1 MATRYDRIPGVS
13 ANYLDGTFAS
23 LSDITGSQPTVLIAA
38 EAEKGQSVVP
48 FLATSL
54 DQVATEFGTDAR
66 LTKLAGQIA
75 GSGSN
80 LVLSRVGGKQSHFI
94 LERPIADSSEKEIV
108 LRISPVQKVANDSDY
123 MDDLKVALLPF
134 EDSGIIRQR
143 VLIFDKDSEVAI
155 YDSEDLLSS
164 DDSLFEV
171 EINNDIGEIFMSL
184 NTKGNDAANAPDTI
198 AAALTDVEMSAI
210 AKADA
215 LNSLDISDLAS
226 LKDFCAE
233 ASTFSNFAHYTGA
246 MTTPVI
252 ASSTSVVTK
261 DLINGDNSSL
271 SVNERF
277 ASVQGLYSEMEYS
290 GVDYVYCDGCFAD
303 QKSISID
310 ASDTTVLADSVLK
323 KWDEHYL
330 GSMEKVSLYGKD
342 HLFSFP
348 STDPLAAAHVDVE
361 LVEFIT
367 SATFIAE
374 DGGDKTVEGG
384 IYKIITNAG
393 APGDF
398 VTIGATTGAPNEVF
412 VRNDQGLPA
421 GINAA
426 TVKAVAKISNIPQAM
441 GLTLDLVDLKLVHDA
456 DKNNVED
463 FLADEYFTKEG
474 RYVVEISMETVDA
487 IQTTNG
493 TVSTKVGDIFFT
505 AGGGAVYAPTNRNL
519 KAALNLQGET
529 LPSDVKGCLTH
540 FDLTGELLSDE
551 VMDLIIDTSGAKLA
565 IKEGFAPRRVNF
577 AHQSATL
584 AHEASTEYKT
594 TMGIVPT
601 TEPRGGRQEVAR
613 WAGVPPTY
621 KVDSDGDLVVESTGK
636 GFMGEDL
643 FFGSASYRSGL
654 AYGGLIHTNKGFGI
668 DSTDEALDASGNP
681 IDIGKHILICA
692 AYGVVE
698 SSSRNRR
705 NQRVLSSNLM
715 KTNLG
720 LKLIERLIEL
730 PPQEE
735 PIGPVNGVLNGVST
749 TRARISRATLND
761 LALGRVCMI
770 DEGGAISNLRTAA
783 LPSSDYTRVSTIR
796 SANVV
801 LDAMRN
807 ACLPFIGRS
816 YSELEIA
823 SLDTE
828 LAGRMRAL
836 KADGIIQ
843 EGVVELR
850 ASRLDRINGKLNLK
864 VTFIPPLSIEA
875 ISIDLAVEAPT
886 AGV

>member
-48 FLATSL
+48 FLAASL

-123 MDDLKVALLPF
+123 MDDLKVALLAF

-184 NTKGNDAANAPDTI
+184 STKGNDATNAPGTT
-198 AAALTDVEMSAI
+198 ASALTLEQMSAI

-226 LKDFCAE
+226 LKDFCAQ

-246 MTTPVI
+246 MTAPAI
-252 ASSTSVVTK
+252 AANAAVVTK

-342 HLFSFP
+342 YLFSFP
-348 STDPLAAAHVDVE
+348 STNPLDVAHVD
-361 LVEFIT
+361 
-367 SATFIAE
+367 
-374 DGGDKTVEGG
+374 
-384 IYKIITNAG
+384 
-393 APGDF
+393 
-398 VTIGATTGAPNEVF
+398 
-412 VRNDQGLPA
+412 
-421 GINAA
+421 A
-426 TVKAVAKISNIPQAM
+426 TVTLAAGGNIAVSNIPQ
-441 GLTLDLVDLKLVHDA
+441 GLGLLLDLVEINLIDDGQAVLQNAGHIDIDQYFSKEGKFVVDLKMPIGHQSTAEVTI
-456 DKNNVED
+456 E
-463 FLADEYFTKEG
+463 TK
-474 RYVVEISMETVDA
+474 I
-487 IQTTNG
+487 G
-493 TVSTKVGDIFFT
+493 TMVFANAATFT
-505 AGGGAVYAPTNRNL
+505 ASTLNL
-519 KAALNLQGET
+519 KGALNLQGSS
-529 LPSDVKGCLTH
+529 LGSDVDGCLTH
-540 FDLTGELLSDE
+540 FELTGELLSDE
-551 VMDLIIDTSGAKLA
+551 VMELVIDTSGTRLA
-565 IKEGFAPRRVNF
+565 VKEGFAPRRVNF

-584 AHEASTEYKT
+584 AYEASTEYKT
-594 TMGIVPT
+594 TMGVVPT

-613 WAGVPPTY
+613 WAGIPPTY

-643 FFGSASYRSGL
+643 FFGSTSYRSGL

-668 DSTDEALDASGNP
+668 DSSDEALDASGNP

-770 DEGGAISNLRTAA
+770 DESGAISNLRTAA

-816 YSELEIA
+816 YSDLEIA

-836 KADGIIQ
+836 KVDGIIQ
-843 EGVVELR
+843 EGVVELQ

>member
-80 LVLSRVGGKQSHFI
+80 LVLSRIGGKQSHFI
-94 LERPIADSSEKEIV
+94 LERPIPDSSEKEIV

-184 NTKGNDAANAPDTI
+184 STKGNDAVGAPGTI
-198 AAALTDVEMSAI
+198 AAALTDVQMSAI

-246 MTTPVI
+246 MTTPAI
-252 ASSTSVVTK
+252 AGNTSVVTK
-261 DLINGDNSSL
+261 DLINGNNSSL

-310 ASDTTVLADSVLK
+310 ASDTTVLANNVLK

-342 HLFSFP
+342 YLFSFP
-348 STDPLAAAHVDVE
+348 STNPLDVAHAD
-361 LVEFIT
+361 
-367 SATFIAE
+367 
-374 DGGDKTVEGG
+374 
-384 IYKIITNAG
+384 
-393 APGDF
+393 
-398 VTIGATTGAPNEVF
+398 
-412 VRNDQGLPA
+412 
-421 GINAA
+421 A
-426 TVKAVAKISNIPQAM
+426 TVTLTAGGNIAVSNIPQ
-441 GLTLDLVDLKLVHDA
+441 GLGLLLDLVEINLIDDGQAALANAGDIDIDQYFSKEGKFVVDLKMPIGHQSTAEITIETKIGTMVFADA
-456 DKNNVED
+456 
-463 FLADEYFTKEG
+463 
-474 RYVVEISMETVDA
+474 
-487 IQTTNG
+487 
-493 TVSTKVGDIFFT
+493 STFT
-505 AGGGAVYAPTNRNL
+505 ASTLNL
-519 KAALNLQGET
+519 KSALKLQGAT
-529 LPSDVKGCLTH
+529 LDTDGCLTH
-540 FDLTGELLSDE
+540 FELTGELLSDE
-551 VMDLIIDTSGAKLA
+551 VMELVIDTSGTRLA
-565 IKEGFAPRRVNF
+565 VKEGFAPRRINF

-584 AHEASTEYKT
+584 AYEASTEYKT
-594 TMGIVPT
+594 TMGVVPT

-613 WAGVPPTY
+613 WAGIPPTY

-643 FFGSASYRSGL
+643 FFGSTSYRSGL

-668 DSTDEALDASGNP
+668 DSSDEALDASGNP

-770 DEGGAISNLRTAA
+770 DESGAISNLRTAA

-816 YSELEIA
+816 YSDLEIA

-836 KADGIIQ
+836 KVDGVIQ